1 MKRVFFAHTALFIV
15 NLIYALN
22 YTIAKDVMP
31 NYIEPSGFILLRV
44 LCGVFLFLILY
55 VFFIRERID
64 KKDYFSFAL
73 CGLFGVAINQLFFF
87 EGLNLTTPINAA
99 IIMTTNPILVI
110 VISAFLIG
118 EKITLQK
125 IIGIFFG
132 IVGAGTL
139 ILNSGSISF
148 DNDFFIG
155 NILVFINATS
165 YAIYLVL
172 VKGLMKKYQPLTVM
186 FFVFLF
192 GLIFVFP
199 FGYQQLTSVNI
210 YLFTSD
216 IYLKVL
222 FVVICTTFLAYLFNA
237 FALQALS
244 PSVVSIYI
252 YLQPVLAS
260 VIAIIYNSDSID
272 FIKILSSLFIF
283 TAVFLVSIPSK
294 KVITN

>member
-31 NYIEPSGFILLRV
+31 HYIEPSGFILLRV
-44 LCGVFLFLILY
+44 LCGVFLFLIFYFL
-55 VFFIRERID
+55 FIRERID

-237 FALQALS
+237 FALMTLN